1 MISTYVHLIN
11 QYGPLFPH
19 LSTLLTSMNHD
30 FLIKSYEIPMKSG
43 RPRRFYRRGDL
54 LGAQLTAV
62 RLGSGACVADV
73 ALGVDSWMR
82 KVPGWDGSGLII
94 VTMVY

>member
-43 RPRRFYRRGDL
+43 RPCRFYRRGDL
-54 LGAQLTAV
+54 LGAQTHRRAPWERCLCGG
-62 RLGSGACVADV
+62 RGAGGG
-73 ALGVDSWMR
+73 LVDAEGAWM
-82 KVPGWDGSGLII
+82 GW
-94 VTMVY
+94 